1 MACGRRGDR
10 EGWGGTHGAEEDFA
24 NEQLKIRGF
33 VGKRSAMF
41 AIYNA
46 GLERIQG
53 DRAVARKVERL
64 IQDALSEAVRR
75 WV

>member
-1 MACGRRGDR
+1 
-10 EGWGGTHGAEEDFA
+10 
-24 NEQLKIRGF
+24 
-33 VGKRSAMF
+33 MF

-75 WV
+75 